1 MAAGGMFPGRQT
13 EDQVT
18 LPLRRVWIRQSFWP
32 AFTMAHGC
40 ESWLEGAGISLNC
53 QEPWL
58 PSFFFLLLRTQNASV
73 LECALQP
80 NTQEHRER

>member
-32 AFTMAHGC
+32 AFTMVHGC
-40 ESWLEGAGISLNC
+40 ESWLEGAGISLDC

-58 PSFFFLLLRTQNASV
+58 PSFFFSFAEDT
-73 LECALQP
+73 ECFCP
-80 NTQEHRER
+80 